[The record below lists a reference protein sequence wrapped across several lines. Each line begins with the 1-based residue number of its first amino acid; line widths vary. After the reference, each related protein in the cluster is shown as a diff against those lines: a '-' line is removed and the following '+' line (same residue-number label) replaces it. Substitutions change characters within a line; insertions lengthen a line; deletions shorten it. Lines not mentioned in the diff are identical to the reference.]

1 MKKILIALA
10 ALLLLCSCKANEN
23 NTGGSG
29 GTFDARSEVINDIA
43 GDYYA
48 FSCQNEEGVEL
59 ELNNEILHL
68 LSDGSGTFEIEGEL
82 YSLNYELHD
91 HEFTFTD
98 EEGDVFNGSYYNGM
112 IAGTYFNNY
121 YYTFTDDYDL
131 YLSLSGL
138 NQNPSSGDL
147 AVETADSISVY
158 YTLQTLYEQQY
169 GIRTAVALVP
179 YGWSA
184 SVKVTWVLWSS
195 MYPALATVTMVSPD
209 GNAIIEIQSTF
220 GYLQMARNGQWVP
233 EGTYLDLYNVYLN
246 YHNAHDYNDYLLGL
260 YGYTGSIVGKQGPSY
275 EFQLDLNAN
284 ANTLLQGLSS
294 VSGVQ
299 GVQCEGTYEKT
310 SYFITEGNA
319 YEVEICSAVIM
330 AETLNGAF
338 DNYSWHVPFAA
349 SFIAYNEEAYSNYF
363 KAFDNVVSNTNFTQE
378 FIYVVQRN
386 AQYINEMIHNYLMEQ
401 VYSPSSGDISNW
413 DNEYS
418 GGDNDKYI
426 NEWCDVIKE
435 ENTYTTID
443 GNNIK
448 VPTSYDSVYQ
458 DGDTI
463 YMGPDAYAPQGW
475 TQLGKN

>member
-1 MKKILIALA
+1 MKKILVVSA
-10 ALLLLCSCKANEN
+10 ALLILCSCKGNEN
-23 NTGGSG
+23 VTQQS
-29 GTFDARSEVINDIA
+29 FDNPIKVADDIS

-68 LSDGSGTFEIEGEL
+68 FSDGSGTFEIEGEQ
-82 YSLNYELHD
+82 YSLNYELKNND
-91 HEFTFTD
+91 FTFTD
-98 EEGDVFNGSYYNGM
+98 EEGDVFKGSYYNGM

-131 YLSLSGL
+131 YLSLSGNDL
-138 NQNPSSGDL
+138 IPSSGNL
-147 AVETADSISVY
+147 SVETADSTSVY

-184 SVKVTWVLWSS
+184 SVKVTWGICSS

-220 GYLQMARNGQWVP
+220 GYLQVARNGQWVP
-233 EGTYLDLYNVYLN
+233 EGAYIDLYNVFLN
-246 YHNAHDYNDYLLGL
+246 YRNAHEYNDYLLGL
-260 YGYTGSIVGKQGPSY
+260 YGCSGTIVSKQGPSY
-275 EFQLDLNAN
+275 EFQLNLNAN
-284 ANTLLQGLSS
+284 ANALLQGLSS
-294 VSGVQ
+294 VSGVE
-299 GVQCEGTYEKT
+299 GVQCEGSYEKT

-330 AETLNGAF
+330 AETLSGTF
-338 DNYSWHVPFAA
+338 DNYSWHVPFSA
-349 SFIAYNEEAYSNYF
+349 SFIAYNEQAYSDYF

-378 FIYVVQRN
+378 FIYVVQSN
-386 AQYINEMIHNYLMEQ
+386 AAYINEMIHNYLMEQ
-401 VYSPSSGDISNW
+401 VYSPSSDDISKW
-413 DNEYS
+413 DSEYS
-418 GGDNDKYI
+418 GSYDDKYI

-443 GNNIK
+443 GNSIK

-463 YMGPDAYAPQGW
+463 YMGPDVYAPEGW